1 MENVYNML
9 KTNVINIERNVVK
22 NSCRKCKLRGDE
34 IKKFVKTER
43 KDSKT
48 QYKIN
53 QKHSIGHETN
63 SILFKDAKYF

>member
-1 MENVYNML
+1 M
-9 KTNVINIERNVVK
+9 KKIAK
-22 NSCRKCKLRGDE
+22 
-34 IKKFVKTER
+34 IKI

-63 SILFKDAKYF
+63 SNLIQ